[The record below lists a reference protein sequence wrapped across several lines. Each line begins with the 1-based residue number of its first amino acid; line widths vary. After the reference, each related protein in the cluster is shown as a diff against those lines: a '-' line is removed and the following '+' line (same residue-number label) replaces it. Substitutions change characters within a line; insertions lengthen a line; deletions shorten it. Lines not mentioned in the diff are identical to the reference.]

1 MIDLHCHI
9 LPGVDDGS
17 PDLKT
22 SLDLAQVAYEQG
34 ITKMLLTPHHM
45 DGEYVNHKDDVLKKT
60 ADFQKELYTH
70 NIPIELR
77 AGQEVH
83 INGNLLDA
91 LDNDDVLFADQ
102 NKKYL
107 MLELP
112 HNEVPEYTDDMIFEL
127 QIRGIVP
134 IIVHPERN
142 YGFQSDP
149 DKLYDLIRTGCLS
162 QITANSYIGG
172 FGKHIQKFSDKI
184 INANL
189 SHVFSSDAHNLHGRN
204 FRMQQAFN
212 HLEKA
217 KNIKFSENYENHAE
231 LIWQGK
237 SIENNSFNRIKK
249 DSQIKKILKGIF
261 KIE

>member
-22 SLDLAQVAYEQG
+22 SLELAQIAYNQG
-34 ITKMLLTPHHM
+34 ITKILLTPHHM
-45 DGEYVNHKDDVLKKT
+45 DGEYINHKDDVLKKT
-60 ADFQKELYTH
+60 AEFQKELYNN

-91 LDNDDVLFADQ
+91 LDNDDILFADQ

-107 MLELP
+107 ILELP
-112 HNEVPEYTDDMIFEL
+112 HNEVPEYTNDMIFEL
-127 QIRGIVP
+127 QVRGIVP
-134 IIVHPERN
+134 ILVHPERN
-142 YGFQSDP
+142 HGFQADP
-149 DKLYDLIRTGCLS
+149 DKLYDLISTGCLS

-172 FGKHIQKFSDKI
+172 FGKHIQRFSDKV

-189 SHVFSSDAHNLHGRN
+189 SHLFASDAHNLQGRN
-204 FRMQQAFN
+204 FRMQPAFSQ
-212 HLEKA
+212 LSSA
-217 KNIKFSENYENHAE
+217 KGTKFATSYENNAE

-237 SIENNSFNRIKK
+237 SIENDSFNRIKK
-249 DSQIKKILKGIF
+249 DSQIQKIWKKIF
-261 KIE
+261 